1 MVKRKATTSRASSS
15 KIPRISLSN
24 LNILAPAHNVV
35 NVQDAGVATDAARDM
50 PPTPPRAHPK
60 YVAPTPRVSS
70 IPLGHNVTLS
80 LDVRAQD
87 ESADF
92 PQTHSLIPIRAVRMI
107 CPSLGVSSSPVQS
120 LDGPFLRPVFNWH
133 EKTSDTTATRS
144 DASDDHVSTDDE
156 VEAVSDEES
165 DKIYST
171 DREPKTCEP
180 FEQVVDGHRTHVAVD
195 STDGP
200 KEFSYNNQKPTAE
213 ESGEEDTKNE
223 EAVVDNFLGEPGVD
237 ETSESKEQSAETA

>member
-1 MVKRKATTSRASSS
+1 MVKRKATTSRATSS

-24 LNILAPAHNVV
+24 LNILAPAQNVV
-35 NVQDAGVATDAARDM
+35 DVQDAGVATDAARDM

-70 IPLGHNVTLS
+70 IPLAHNVTLS

-92 PQTHSLIPIRAVRMI
+92 PQTHSLIPIRAVRMT
-107 CPSLGVSSSPVQS
+107 CPSLRLSSSPVQS

-133 EKTSDTTATRS
+133 EKTSDSATTRS
-144 DASDDHVSTDDE
+144 DASDVSTDDE
-156 VEAVSDEES
+156 MEAVGDEES
-165 DKIYST
+165 DKIFST
-171 DREPKTCEP
+171 VQEPKTCEP
-180 FEQVVDGHRTHVAVD
+180 LEQVVDGHKTHVAVD

-200 KEFSYNNQKPTAE
+200 KKFGYDNQKPTAE
-213 ESGEEDTKNE
+213 ESGKKDTKNE
-223 EAVVDNFLGEPGVD
+223 EAVVDDFPGEPGVD